1 MTKLKFIC
9 IASGSSGNCF
19 YLGTSSYGL
28 LIDAGIGARTICKV
42 LRERGIAIET
52 IMGIFVTHD
61 HGDHIR
67 ALGKLSNG
75 RYNIPVYTTKEI
87 HTGISHN
94 YCRTSEIPQTNKRYI
109 HKEETL
115 TMKAFE
121 ITPFEIPHDGS
132 DNVGYSIQY
141 GTHNFCFIT
150 DIGHITH
157 TVRKYVIKA
166 QHLILEANYDE
177 NMLENGP
184 YPEKLKERIRG
195 LKGHLSNRD
204 TAEYLANEYPTLLKN
219 LWLCHISQKNNTHT
233 LAYMTVKT
241 ALERIGKRVGE
252 DLNLYTLPRTS
263 PSATYEFD

>member
-75 RYNIPVYTTKEI
+75 RYNIPVYTTEAI
-87 HTGISHN
+87 HIGISHN
-94 YCRTSEIPQTNKRYI
+94 YCHTNEIPQNNKRYI
-109 HKEETL
+109 SKEQTL
-115 TMKAFE
+115 MIKDLE

-132 DNVGYSIQY
+132 DNVGYSIRY
-141 GTHNFCFIT
+141 GEHNFCFIT
-150 DIGHITH
+150 DIGHITD
-157 TVRKYVIKA
+157 TVRKYVAKA

-184 YPEKLKERIRG
+184 YPAILKERIRG
-195 LKGHLSNRD
+195 PQGHLSNRD
-204 TAEYLANEYPTLLKN
+204 TAEYLANEFPAQLKN
-219 LWLCHISQKNNTHT
+219 LWLCHLSQKNNTQT

-252 DLNLYTLPRTS
+252 DLNLYALQRLH
-263 PSATYEFD
+263 PSATFEFE